1 LLVLLAVRAWDLGRE
16 RVQEQEQEPDLAR
29 LNWERVQLNRRGLA
43 RFGPPDE

>member
-1 LLVLLAVRAWDLGRE
+1 MLVLLAVRAWDLGRE
-16 RVQEQEQEPDLAR
+16 RVQEQEPDLAR